1 MDFPDFLFSNL
12 ELSFF
17 TADEWSIC
25 IGHIVR
31 HYFCTQ
37 HFDEHRK
44 RKGPLS
50 CFMLKAEAI
59 AHLYFTIV
67 YNGSKIIQKISES
80 ESFVNSLTKLQKRS
94 KITFIY

>member
-31 HYFCTQ
+31 HYFVLNILMNTGR
-37 HFDEHRK
+37 E
-44 RKGPLS
+44 KGRYPVL
-50 CFMLKAEAI
+50 C
-59 AHLYFTIV
+59 
-67 YNGSKIIQKISES
+67 
-80 ESFVNSLTKLQKRS
+80 
-94 KITFIY
+94 